1 MAASSTTYGKAV
13 TETTTLAEAGGT
25 TGAKTSMA
33 TESSG
38 MDKGTSGH
46 NTRVTPDNATKTT
59 VTTIQ
64 EISQNKLDCQVPEER
79 DATGGQIRS
88 VCGDQQQRTHDGAAN
103 AKSQETRRTIHHMY
117 QRFQRLEC
125 GNATSDSEECRK
137 EGVLFKGTNDDED
150 HFGWCR
156 WKGSWWIRVEQGL
169 SSRQRRIV
177 SRGLQ
182 PNTSNLMS
190 YIRREIKAEIMMK
203 NASNA
208 HAQRYRLT
216 SGDDD
221 QGVKE
226 TRDRDEVDWYDT
238 TEQDTEPR
246 MSS

>member
-46 NTRVTPDNATKTT
+46 NSRVTPDNATKTT

-79 DATGGQIRS
+79 
-88 VCGDQQQRTHDGAAN
+88 V
-103 AKSQETRRTIHHMY
+103 RRFEEQSNEMY

-125 GNATSDSEECRK
+125 GNATSDSGECRK
-137 EGVLFKGTNDDED
+137 EGVSSKGANDDED

-156 WKGSWWIRVEQGL
+156 WKGDHGGYE
-169 SSRQRRIV
+169 
-177 SRGLQ
+177 
-182 PNTSNLMS
+182 
-190 YIRREIKAEIMMK
+190 
-203 NASNA
+203 
-208 HAQRYRLT
+208 
-216 SGDDD
+216 
-221 QGVKE
+221 
-226 TRDRDEVDWYDT
+226 
-238 TEQDTEPR
+238 
-246 MSS
+246 